1 MIFVSTTRVKW
12 IIYQTISYILIL
24 KASLSPLN
32 DPQINVFGT
41 VATFTI
47 AMCDS
52 KFCVALACKFD
63 YIPTTVTF
71 LVLQITVGQRT
82 ISRQISQCLTT
93 IVFVRTEP
101 KKPSLCIFG
110 LLFS

>member
-63 YIPTTVTF
+63 YYTNYCYSFSAPHNS
-71 LVLQITVGQRT
+71 RT
-82 ISRQISQCLTT
+82 MDNFQTN
-93 IVFVRTEP
+93 
-101 KKPSLCIFG
+101 
-110 LLFS
+110 

>member
-63 YIPTTVTF
+63 YHTNYCYIFSAPHNSQTT
-71 LVLQITVGQRT
+71 GQFPDK
-82 ISRQISQCLTT
+82 LAN
-93 IVFVRTEP
+93 V
-101 KKPSLCIFG
+101 
-110 LLFS
+110 